1 MKTKVGSNLER
12 VLAAG
17 HFAVTAEV
25 GPPRGPNPEAIL
37 KKAKAVKGI
46 ADAYNV
52 TDNQTAVVRMSSIAA
67 SRLLL
72 ECGLEP
78 VMQMVCRDRNRIA
91 MQSDLLGAWALGLR
105 NCLCLSGDHQVA
117 GAGGKLKG
125 HPGAKNVYDV
135 DSVQLLSIVQG
146 LRDEARQ
153 EGGDA
158 IDSPAPFFIGAA
170 WTPLGPPEKFRAVR
184 LAKKVA
190 AGADFVQT
198 QAVYDIPRFTEAM
211 RRVVD
216 MGLTERVAILPG
228 IILPR
233 SAAMLRY
240 MNASV
245 PGVRVP
251 EALIQRMSSAS
262 DPKEEGFKIAV
273 ELIHAV
279 RQIPGVKG
287 VHLQAIEAEHLLPQL
302 AERAGLLPRP

>member
-1 MKTKVGSNLER
+1 
-12 VLAAG
+12 
-17 HFAVTAEV
+17 
-25 GPPRGPNPEAIL
+25 
-37 KKAKAVKGI
+37 
-46 ADAYNV
+46 
-52 TDNQTAVVRMSSIAA
+52 
-67 SRLLL
+67 
-72 ECGLEP
+72 
-78 VMQMVCRDRNRIA
+78 
-91 MQSDLLGAWALGLR
+91 
-105 NCLCLSGDHQVA
+105 
-117 GAGGKLKG
+117 
-125 HPGAKNVYDV
+125 
-135 DSVQLLSIVQG
+135 
-146 LRDEARQ
+146 
-153 EGGDA
+153 
-158 IDSPAPFFIGAA
+158 
-170 WTPLGPPEKFRAVR
+170 R

-216 MGLTERVAILPG
+216 LGLTERVAILPG

>member
-1 MKTKVGSNLER
+1 
-12 VLAAG
+12 
-17 HFAVTAEV
+17 
-25 GPPRGPNPEAIL
+25 
-37 KKAKAVKGI
+37 
-46 ADAYNV
+46 
-52 TDNQTAVVRMSSIAA
+52 
-67 SRLLL
+67 
-72 ECGLEP
+72 
-78 VMQMVCRDRNRIA
+78 
-91 MQSDLLGAWALGLR
+91 
-105 NCLCLSGDHQVA
+105 
-117 GAGGKLKG
+117 
-125 HPGAKNVYDV
+125 
-135 DSVQLLSIVQG
+135 
-146 LRDEARQ
+146 
-153 EGGDA
+153 
-158 IDSPAPFFIGAA
+158 
-170 WTPLGPPEKFRAVR
+170 

-198 QAVYDIPRFTEAM
+198 QAVYDIPRFAEAM
-211 RRVVD
+211 RRVMD
-216 MGLTERVAILPG
+216 MGLTEQVAILPG

-251 EALIQRMSSAS
+251 EALIQRMSSAP